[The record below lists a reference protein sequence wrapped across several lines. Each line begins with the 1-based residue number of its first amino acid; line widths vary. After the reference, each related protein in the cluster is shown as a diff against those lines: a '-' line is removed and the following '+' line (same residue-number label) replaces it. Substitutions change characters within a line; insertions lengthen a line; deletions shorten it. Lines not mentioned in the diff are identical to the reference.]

1 MADDS
6 ARSIRVRVLDK
17 EYPLRV
23 APADEA
29 YTQHVA
35 AFVDERLRRIQRGI
49 PAQPDLTHAVIGAL
63 QLAEELFAARAE
75 LDRLAQRTD
84 QEAAELTAL
93 LDRAMGN
100 RGTD

>member
-29 YTQHVA
+29 YT
-35 AFVDERLRRIQRGI
+35 
-49 PAQPDLTHAVIGAL
+49 
-63 QLAEELFAARAE
+63 
-75 LDRLAQRTD
+75 
-84 QEAAELTAL
+84 
-93 LDRAMGN
+93 
-100 RGTD
+100 RGTPSRAHQRQISCETSPYRVDPTMLQM